1 MDKCFK
7 LEVSYP
13 DSHIEEIEENFGTL
27 EDAVAFG
34 KTILGQIAYTERYH
48 KRSGGGDLFEEAPK
62 PQKPFIVVCEI
73 VEGKRK
79 IAFDSRRSK

>member
-48 KRSGGGDLFEEAPK
+48 KRRGGDLFEEAPK

-79 IAFDSRRSK
+79 IAFDSRRNK